1 MSDDF
6 IETIWAQYAVETEE
20 HIEGIESLLVRA
32 DGGELSGEEVSSLF
46 RAFHSLKGLSRVM
59 ELGALEA
66 VAHRAEDLLGL
77 VREGVTGLDK
87 PTVDVLLRALDAIKS
102 LRDVAVAER
111 SDGQK
116 PEALCKEL
124 EVVFRKA
131 SGGGTPE
138 PEAPVAAVTAAPPAA
153 ATTQAAESPQ
163 ATAPVAPKAPAKKAP
178 PPEPKKLVKISASGT
193 DEDAPD
199 DQSIFLR
206 LLKNGLPILEQLAL
220 SIAAKQDPKQIL
232 SVANDIRR
240 PLVWMVRASD
250 KLGYLGITQRIQDI
264 SAALPKDETISR
276 ENGERVVDTIVSFL
290 SDLRNLGETTG
301 TDLGGESL
309 SQVLSRT
316 LHESLDHL
324 LNNIGQNLDLLE
336 AAVAYADETVAG
348 HVSQE
353 FSRVHAYLTSLFP
366 DSHCDVPLLLMDAYA
381 RAGRSHLT
389 LNSDVIALTRDT
401 VTFVRDVCQS
411 KDKNPLLNETF
422 VARQESLSQRMKD
435 YVWAHD
441 NASDMSAQEIQA
453 FHASLRIPP
462 ELAELLSSEN
472 TRELKDLM
480 DDGSKAYL
488 IVAHLES
495 SEQVATSFLSWV
507 SERGR
512 IITNRSVFVEEESWY
527 EMLFISKGEFGE
539 IDTEIKQLDADQRL
553 IKLLGQLGVTS
564 GPGMIELA
572 TLEEPEAVAPVAVA
586 PAAPVAPS
594 ASASNPVAAAP
605 VASSAPPATPTPA
618 ASTEAASVPVPAMAD
633 TPAVASVASVAEAP
647 AAAAPAAAKA
657 AAPAAS
663 ARAPAPA
670 AAAANVIRVPGEML
684 DQFMNQIG
692 EMVLVRGQLAHVIAD
707 QRLREQAVT
716 LRRSSDS
723 GLTDLAGVAQLQ
735 RLIDLIDEQNRRLQ
749 ETDALIQGALSRLQD
764 SVMGLRVVPVEL
776 VFKRFPRMVRDL
788 AQAQGKQIR
797 LELTGQEVKID
808 KAMVESLADP
818 LLHMVRNSADHG
830 IETIAERKLT
840 GKPEEAVIRIQAEQ
854 QGSRILIRVS
864 DDGKGIDPERVR
876 RKAVER
882 GLVKE
887 EDSLLMSRDDILKFI
902 FRAGF
907 STADVVTETSGRG
920 VGMDVVR
927 TNVMRL
933 GGNIHLD
940 SELGRGTIFTMQ
952 MPLSAAVQEVLL
964 VNTAGQTL
972 AVPGRYVAELVE
984 ISEADVQSVKGR
996 TAIMLRGNFLPIV
1009 RLEELLGFKQTS
1021 EGQHRFVVVLSDG
1034 QRTLGVSVDE
1044 FVGRQELFTKD
1055 IHPRLAAL
1063 PGVGGASILGDGRVV
1078 LILDGAAIYRLAEN
1092 IGNHAQLPKLP
1103 QISQMQQAE
1112 QAQPLAVAA

>member
-20 HIEGIESLLVRA
+20 HIEGIEALLVRA
-32 DGGELSGEEVSSLF
+32 DGGELSAEEISSLF

-87 PTVDVLLRALDAIKS
+87 GNVDLLLRSLDAIKG
-102 LRDVAVAER
+102 LRDIAVAER

-116 PEALCKEL
+116 PDALCKEL
-124 EVVFRKA
+124 EEAFKKA
-131 SGGGTPE
+131 NGGGGE
-138 PEAPVAAVTAAPPAA
+138 EASEPVAASAAPSAAAPQAEAPAA
-153 ATTQAAESPQ
+153 ASSSSASKPANETKS
-163 ATAPVAPKAPAKKAP
+163 APKPAPKKPAP
-178 PPEPKKLVKISASGT
+178 EAKKLVKISASGT

-199 DQSIFLR
+199 DLSIFLR

-220 SIAAKQDPKQIL
+220 SIATNEDAKHIVA
-232 SVANDIRR
+232 VANDVRR
-240 PLVWMVRASD
+240 PLTWMIRASD
-250 KLGYLGITQRIQDI
+250 KLGYLGITRRIKEI
-264 SAALPKDETISR
+264 SDSLPKDENIDR
-276 ENGERVVDTIVSFL
+276 QVGEKLVDNIVAFL

-309 SQVLSRT
+309 SQVLNRT
-316 LHESLDHL
+316 LRESLEHVL
-324 LNNIGQNLDLLE
+324 KGILENIDSLE
-336 AAVAYADETVAG
+336 AKPDFADEALASQVA
-348 HVSQE
+348 QE
-353 FSRVHAYLTSLFP
+353 FSRVEAYLTSLFS
-366 DSHCDVPLLLMDAYA
+366 DTHCDLPLFVMDAYS
-381 RAGRSHLT
+381 RAGRSDLKLNAQFLT
-389 LNSDVIALTRDT
+389 LAKEAVA
-401 VTFVRDVCQS
+401 FVREVCQS
-411 KDKNPLLNETF
+411 KDKKPLLN
-422 VARQESLSQRMKD
+422 AGIAAKQESLSQQIKD
-435 YVWAHD
+435 AVWAHD
-441 NASDMSAQEIQA
+441 NASDMSAQQIEA
-453 FHASLRIPP
+453 FHDELGLQP
-462 ELAELLSSEN
+462 ELAQLLSSEN
-472 TRELKDLM
+472 TRELKELLDS
-480 DDGSKAYL
+480 GSKAYL
-488 IVAHLES
+488 VVAHLES
-495 SEQVATSFLSWV
+495 SEQIATSFLSWV
-507 SERGR
+507 SEKGR
-512 IITNRSVFVEEESWY
+512 IITNRSVFVQEESWY
-527 EMLFISKGEFGE
+527 EMLLVSKSSFEEISRE
-539 IDTEIKQLDADQRL
+539 INDLDGDQQLIR
-553 IKLLGQLGVTS
+553 LLGQFGVKS
-564 GPGMIELA
+564 GPGKIEYALDESADA
-572 TLEEPEAVAPVAVA
+572 TPAEEVPAPIAAPSAAPSAAPVAVA
-586 PAAPVAPS
+586 VEPLS
-594 ASASNPVAAAP
+594 AQPVAA
-605 VASSAPPATPTPA
+605 SAPP
-618 ASTEAASVPVPAMAD
+618 ESVP
-633 TPAVASVASVAEAP
+633 AP
-647 AAAAPAAAKA
+647 AAAAPAPEATAAASPAISKP
-657 AAPAAS
+657 APAAD
-663 ARAPAPA
+663 AAKRAPAPA

-707 QRLREQAVT
+707 QRIREQAVA

-723 GLTDLAGVAQLQ
+723 SSTDPAAIAQFQ

-840 GKPEEAVIRIQAEQ
+840 NKPEEAVIRIQAEQ

-887 EDSLLMSRDDILKFI
+887 EDSLLMSRDEILKFI

-972 AVPGRYVAELVE
+972 AMPGRYVAELVE
-984 ISEADVQSVKGR
+984 INESDIQTVKGR
-996 TAIMLRGNFLPIV
+996 TAITLRGNFLPIV
-1009 RLEELLGFKQTS
+1009 RLEELLGFKQIS
-1021 EGQHRFVVVLSDG
+1021 EEPHKFVVVLSDG

-1078 LILDGAAIYRLAEN
+1078 LILDGPAIYRLAEN
-1092 IGNHAQLPKLP
+1092 IGTKAKLP
-1103 QISQMQQAE
+1103 TLPNMPI
-1112 QAQPLAVAA
+1112 AA

>member
-32 DGGELSGEEVSSLF
+32 DGGELSGEEISSLF

-87 PTVDVLLRALDAIKS
+87 LTVDVLLRALDAIKG
-102 LRDVAVAER
+102 LRDIAVAER

-116 PEALCKEL
+116 PDALCKEL
-124 EVVFRKA
+124 EAAFRKA
-131 SGGGTPE
+131 SGGGAEAPE
-138 PEAPVAAVTAAPPAA
+138 PEAPAAPAATVTPATPEQAAPAA
-153 ATTQAAESPQ
+153 
-163 ATAPVAPKAPAKKAP
+163 PKTPAKKAA
-178 PPEPKKLVKISASGT
+178 PPEPKQLVKISASGT

-220 SIAAKQDPKQIL
+220 SIAAKEDPKQIL

-240 PLVWMVRASD
+240 PLVWMVRASN
-250 KLGYLGITQRIQDI
+250 KLGYLGITKRIQDI
-264 SAALPKDETISR
+264 SEALPKDETISR
-276 ENGERVVDTIVSFL
+276 ENGELVVDTIVAFL

-301 TDLGGESL
+301 SDLGGESL

-316 LHESLDHL
+316 LRESLDHL
-324 LNNIGQNLDLLE
+324 LNSIAQNLETLE

-348 HVSQE
+348 NVSQE

-366 DSHCDVPLLLMDAYA
+366 DAHCDVPLLLMDAYA
-381 RAGRSHLT
+381 RAGRSHLA
-389 LNSDVIALTRDT
+389 LNNEVISLTRDA
-401 VTFVRDVCQS
+401 VTFIRDVCQS
-411 KDKNPLLNETF
+411 KDKKPLLNAAF
-422 VARQESLSQRMKD
+422 VARQEGLSQRMKD

-441 NASDMSAQEIQA
+441 NASDMSAQEIQD

-472 TRELKDLM
+472 TRELKDM
-480 DDGSKAYL
+480 IDDGSKAYL
-488 IVAHLES
+488 VVAHLES
-495 SEQVATSFLSWV
+495 SEQIATSFLSWV

-512 IITNRSVFVEEESWY
+512 IITNRSVFVDDESWY
-527 EMLFISKGEFGE
+527 EMLFISKGDFAE
-539 IDTEIKQLDADQRL
+539 IDAEIKQLDADKRL
-553 IKLLGQLGVTS
+553 IKLLGQFGVTS
-564 GPGMIELA
+564 GPAMIEFGEVSTEPKPA
-572 TLEEPEAVAPVAVA
+572 TATVPVAAVPTAAAPAPELPAASAPVSTPTPTVAPTAAIPAPVAAPVMVDTPAPAASAPAAAPTPAAPAPA
-586 PAAPVAPS
+586 PAAP
-594 ASASNPVAAAP
+594 
-605 VASSAPPATPTPA
+605 
-618 ASTEAASVPVPAMAD
+618 
-633 TPAVASVASVAEAP
+633 
-647 AAAAPAAAKA
+647 
-657 AAPAAS
+657 

-707 QRLREQAVT
+707 QRLREQAVA
-716 LRRSSDS
+716 LRRSSDT
-723 GLTDLAGVAQLQ
+723 GLADLTGVAQLQ

-749 ETDALIQGALSRLQD
+749 ETDTLIQGALSRLQD

-1092 IGNHAQLPKLP
+1092 IGNHAQLPQLP
-1103 QISQMQQAE
+1103 QMSPM
-1112 QAQPLAVAA
+1112 PVAA

>member
-20 HIEGIESLLVRA
+20 HIEGIEALLVRA
-32 DGGELSGEEVSSLF
+32 DGGELSPEEISSLF

-87 PTVDVLLRALDAIKS
+87 GNVDLLLRSLDAIKG
-102 LRDVAVAER
+102 LRDIAVAER

-116 PEALCKEL
+116 PDALCKEL
-124 EVVFRKA
+124 EEAFRKA
-131 SGGGTPE
+131 NGGGGAE
-138 PEAPVAAVTAAPPAA
+138 AAEAAPVSAAPAVAAPPAE
-153 ATTQAAESPQ
+153 ATSPTSSS
-163 ATAPVAPKAPAKKAP
+163 ANTNNNTKPASAPKSAPKKPA
-178 PPEPKKLVKISASGT
+178 PEPKKLVKISASGT
-193 DEDAPD
+193 DEDTPD
-199 DQSIFLR
+199 DLSIFLR
-206 LLKNGLPILEQLAL
+206 LLKNGLPILEQLAV
-220 SIAAKQDPKQIL
+220 SIATNEDAKHI
-232 SVANDIRR
+232 VAVSNDVRR
-240 PLVWMVRASD
+240 PLIWMMRASD
-250 KLGYLGITQRIQDI
+250 KLGYLGITRRIKEIND
-264 SAALPKDETISR
+264 ALPKDENISR
-276 ENGERVVDTIVSFL
+276 EVGEKVVDTIVAFL

-309 SQVLSRT
+309 SQVLNRT
-316 LHESLDHL
+316 LRESLEHVL
-324 LNNIGQNLDLLE
+324 KGVLDSVGALE
-336 AAVAYADETVAG
+336 AKADFADEALASQVA
-348 HVSQE
+348 QN
-353 FSRVHAYLTSLFP
+353 FSRVEAYLTSLFP
-366 DSHCDVPLLLMDAYA
+366 DTHCDLPLFVMDAYS
-381 RAGRSHLT
+381 RAGRSDLK
-389 LNSDVIALTRDT
+389 LNEQFLQAAKDAVA
-401 VTFVRDVCQS
+401 FVREVCQS
-411 KDKNPLLNETF
+411 KDKKPLLNAAI
-422 VARQESLSQRMKD
+422 VAKQESLSQQIKD
-435 YVWAHD
+435 AVWAHD
-441 NASDMSAQEIQA
+441 NASDMSAEQIEQ
-453 FHASLRIPP
+453 FHADLGLQP
-462 ELAELLSSEN
+462 ELAQLLSSEN
-472 TRELKDLM
+472 TLELKQLLDS
-480 DDGSKAYL
+480 GSKAYL
-488 IVAHLES
+488 VVAHLES
-495 SEQVATSFLSWV
+495 SEQIATSFLSWV
-507 SERGR
+507 SEKGR
-512 IITNRSVFVEEESWY
+512 IITNRSVFVQEESWY
-527 EMLFISKGEFGE
+527 EMLLVSKSNFEE
-539 IDTEIKQLDADQRL
+539 IDEEIKQLDNDQQL
-553 IKLLGQLGVTS
+553 IRLLGQFGVKS
-564 GPGMIELA
+564 GPGKIEYA
-572 TLEEPEAVAPVAVA
+572 EEPAEEVVEAV
-586 PAAPVAPS
+586 
-594 ASASNPVAAAP
+594 AAP
-605 VASSAPPATPTPA
+605 VASSAPPAPVAPTSEPA
-618 ASTEAASVPVPAMAD
+618 AATSSAAPVADTAPAATNAPAPVAAS
-633 TPAVASVASVAEAP
+633 EAP
-647 AAAAPAAAKA
+647 AAATVTPIAK
-657 AAPAAS
+657 AAPAAD
-663 ARAPAPA
+663 AAKRAPAPA

-707 QRLREQAVT
+707 QRIREQAVA

-723 GLTDLAGVAQLQ
+723 STTDPAAVAQFQ

-840 GKPEEAVIRIQAEQ
+840 SKPEEAVIRIQAEQ

-887 EDSLLMSRDDILKFI
+887 EDSLLMSRDEILKFI

-972 AVPGRYVAELVE
+972 AMPGRYVAELVE
-984 ISEADVQSVKGR
+984 INESDVQTVKGR
-996 TAIMLRGNFLPIV
+996 TAITLRGNFLPIV
-1009 RLEELLGFKQTS
+1009 RLEELLGFKQIS
-1021 EGQHRFVVVLSDG
+1021 DEPHKFVVVLSDG

-1078 LILDGAAIYRLAEN
+1078 LILDGPAIYRLAEN
-1092 IGNHAQLPKLP
+1092 IGTKAKLP
-1103 QISQMQQAE
+1103 PM
-1112 QAQPLAVAA
+1112 PVAA

>member
-20 HIEGIESLLVRA
+20 HIEGIEALLVRA
-32 DGGELSGEEVSSLF
+32 DGGELSAEEISSLF

-59 ELGALEA
+59 ELGALES

-87 PTVDVLLRALDAIKS
+87 ANVDLLLRSLDAIKG
-102 LRDVAVAER
+102 LRDIAVAER

-116 PEALCKEL
+116 PDALCKEL
-124 EVVFRKA
+124 EAAFKKA
-131 SGGGTPE
+131 NDSGGAEEPE
-138 PEAPVAAVTAAPPAA
+138 PAPVSAAPNVVETSPAEA
-153 ATTQAAESPQ
+153 SASPSTNTKP
-163 ATAPVAPKAPAKKAP
+163 ASAPKPAPKKAA
-178 PPEPKKLVKISASGT
+178 PEPKKLVKISASGT

-199 DQSIFLR
+199 DLSIFLR

-220 SIAAKQDPKQIL
+220 SIASNEDAKRIVA
-232 SVANDIRR
+232 VANDVKR
-240 PLVWMVRASD
+240 PLIWMIRASD
-250 KLGYLGITQRIQDI
+250 KLGYLGITRRIKEI
-264 SAALPKDETISR
+264 SEALPKDDNISR
-276 ENGERVVDTIVSFL
+276 ETGEKMVDTIVAFL

-309 SQVLSRT
+309 SQVLNRT
-316 LHESLDHL
+316 LRESLEHVL
-324 LNNIGQNLDLLE
+324 KGILENIEALE
-336 AAVAYADETVAG
+336 AKPQFADETLASQVA
-348 HVSQE
+348 QE
-353 FSRVHAYLTSLFP
+353 FSRVDAYLTSLFP
-366 DSHCDVPLLLMDAYA
+366 DTHCDLPLFVMDAYA
-381 RAGRSHLT
+381 RAGRSD
-389 LNSDVIALTRDT
+389 LNLNDQFLQLAKEAVA
-401 VTFVRDVCQS
+401 FVREVCQS
-411 KDKNPLLNETF
+411 KDKKPLLN
-422 VARQESLSQRMKD
+422 AGIAAKQESLSQQIKD
-435 YVWAHD
+435 CVWAHD
-441 NASDMSAQEIQA
+441 NASNMSAQQIEA
-453 FHASLRIPP
+453 FHSELGLRP
-462 ELAELLSSEN
+462 ELSQLLSSEN
-472 TRELKDLM
+472 TLELKELLDS
-480 DDGSKAYL
+480 GSKAYL
-488 IVAHLES
+488 VVAHLES
-495 SEQVATSFLSWV
+495 SEQIATSFLSWV
-507 SERGR
+507 SEKGR
-512 IITNRSVFVEEESWY
+512 IITNRSVFVQEESWY
-527 EMLFISKGEFGE
+527 EMLLVTKSSFEE
-539 IDTEIKQLDADQRL
+539 IDLEIKQLDGDQQL
-553 IKLLGQLGVTS
+553 IRLLGQFGVKS
-564 GPGMIELA
+564 GPGKIEY
-572 TLEEPEAVAPVAVA
+572 EEESTEDVVQEEAVTSNPNPTASVS
-586 PAAPVAPS
+586 PAAPEPSSSTNVPAPS
-594 ASASNPVAAAP
+594 AA
-605 VASSAPPATPTPA
+605 PATVAEPQ
-618 ASTEAASVPVPAMAD
+618 PVPA
-633 TPAVASVASVAEAP
+633 AVSAP
-647 AAAAPAAAKA
+647 

-663 ARAPAPA
+663 SSPPISKPAAAPDAKRAPAPA

-707 QRLREQAVT
+707 QRIREQAVA

-723 GLTDLAGVAQLQ
+723 SSTDPAAIAQFQ

-840 GKPEEAVIRIQAEQ
+840 SKPEEAVIRIQAEQ

-887 EDSLLMSRDDILKFI
+887 EDSHLMSRDEILKFI

-972 AVPGRYVAELVE
+972 AMPGRYVAELVE
-984 ISEADVQSVKGR
+984 INESDIQTVKGR
-996 TAIMLRGNFLPIV
+996 TAITLRGNFLPIV

-1021 EGQHRFVVVLSDG
+1021 HEPHKFVVVLSDG

-1078 LILDGAAIYRLAEN
+1078 LILDGPAIYRLAEN
-1092 IGNHAQLPKLP
+1092 IGTRAKLP
-1103 QISQMQQAE
+1103 PMPI
-1112 QAQPLAVAA
+1112 AA

>member
-32 DGGELSGEEVSSLF
+32 DGGELSGEEISSLF

-77 VREGVTGLDK
+77 VREGVTVLDK
-87 PTVDVLLRALDAIKS
+87 PTVDVLLRALDAIKG
-102 LRDVAVAER
+102 LRDIAVAER
-111 SDGQK
+111 SGGEK

-124 EVVFRKA
+124 EAAFRKA
-131 SGGGTPE
+131 SGGGAQAAE
-138 PEAPVAAVTAAPPAA
+138 PEAPAAPA
-153 ATTQAAESPQ
+153 
-163 ATAPVAPKAPAKKAP
+163 APVAAEPAAPAAPKTPAKKAP
-178 PPEPKKLVKISASGT
+178 PPEAKKLVKISASGT

-206 LLKNGLPILEQLAL
+206 LLKNGLPILEQLAV
-220 SIAAKQDPKQIL
+220 SIAAKEDPKQIL

-240 PLVWMVRASD
+240 PLVWMVRASN
-250 KLGYLGITQRIQDI
+250 KLGYLGITKRIQDI
-264 SAALPKDETISR
+264 SEALPKDETISR
-276 ENGERVVDTIVSFL
+276 ESGELVVDTIVAFL

-301 TDLGGESL
+301 SDLGGESL

-316 LHESLDHL
+316 LRESLEHL
-324 LNNIGQNLDLLE
+324 LNSITQNLETLE

-353 FSRVHAYLTSLFP
+353 FSRVHAYMTSLFP
-366 DSHCDVPLLLMDAYA
+366 DAHCDVPLLLMDAYA
-381 RAGRSHLT
+381 RAGRSHLA
-389 LNSDVIALTRDT
+389 LNNEVITLTRDA
-401 VTFVRDVCQS
+401 VTFVRAVCQS
-411 KDKNPLLNETF
+411 KDKKPLLSATF
-422 VARQESLSQRMKD
+422 VSQQESLSQRMKD

-441 NASDMSAQEIQA
+441 NASDMSAEEIQA

-472 TRELKDLM
+472 TRELKDMM

-495 SEQVATSFLSWV
+495 SEQIATSFLSWV

-512 IITNRSVFVEEESWY
+512 IITNRSVFVEDESWY
-527 EMLFISKGEFGE
+527 EMLFISNGDFDE
-539 IDTEIKQLDADQRL
+539 IQAEIQQLDAGKNL
-553 IKLLGQLGVTS
+553 IKLLGQFGVTS
-564 GPGMIELA
+564 GPAMIEF
-572 TLEEPEAVAPVAVA
+572 AP
-586 PAAPVAPS
+586 
-594 ASASNPVAAAP
+594 
-605 VASSAPPATPTPA
+605 
-618 ASTEAASVPVPAMAD
+618 
-633 TPAVASVASVAEAP
+633 AEAP
-647 AAAAPAAAKA
+647 AASAEPAAAAPTSTPVTPAPTPSAPVASVAVPPASPAPTPTPAVAPPVHAPVMVDKPVEAPVASAAEAPDAAAPKAAAASA
-657 AAPAAS
+657 AAPAA

-830 IETIAERKLT
+830 VETIAERKLT

-1092 IGNHAQLPKLP
+1092 IGNHAQLPQLP
-1103 QISQMQQAE
+1103 QISQI
-1112 QAQPLAVAA
+1112 PVAA

>member
-20 HIEGIESLLVRA
+20 HIEGIEALLVRA
-32 DGGELSGEEVSSLF
+32 DGGELSAEEISSLF

-87 PTVDVLLRALDAIKS
+87 GNVDLLLRSLDAIKG
-102 LRDVAVAER
+102 LRDIAVAER

-116 PEALCKEL
+116 PDALCKEL
-124 EVVFRKA
+124 EEAFKKA
-131 SGGGTPE
+131 NGGGGEEASE
-138 PEAPVAAVTAAPPAA
+138 PAAGSAAPSAAAPQAEAPAA
-153 ATTQAAESPQ
+153 ASSSSASKPANETKS
-163 ATAPVAPKAPAKKAP
+163 APKPAPKKPAP
-178 PPEPKKLVKISASGT
+178 EAKKLVKISASGT

-199 DQSIFLR
+199 DLSIFLR

-220 SIAAKQDPKQIL
+220 SIATNEDAKHIVA
-232 SVANDIRR
+232 VANDVRR
-240 PLVWMVRASD
+240 PLTWMIRASD
-250 KLGYLGITQRIQDI
+250 KLGYLGITRRIKEI
-264 SAALPKDETISR
+264 SDSLPKDENIDR
-276 ENGERVVDTIVSFL
+276 QVGEKLVDNIVAFL

-309 SQVLSRT
+309 SQVLNRT
-316 LHESLDHL
+316 LRESLEHVL
-324 LNNIGQNLDLLE
+324 KGILENIDSLE
-336 AAVAYADETVAG
+336 AKPDFADEALASQVA
-348 HVSQE
+348 QE
-353 FSRVHAYLTSLFP
+353 FSRVEAYLTSLFS
-366 DSHCDVPLLLMDAYA
+366 DTHCDLPLFVMDAYS
-381 RAGRSHLT
+381 RAGRSDLKLNAQFLT
-389 LNSDVIALTRDT
+389 LAKEAVA
-401 VTFVRDVCQS
+401 FVREVCQS
-411 KDKNPLLNETF
+411 KDKKPLLN
-422 VARQESLSQRMKD
+422 AGIAAKQESLSQQIKD
-435 YVWAHD
+435 AVWAHD
-441 NASDMSAQEIQA
+441 NASDMSAQQIEA
-453 FHASLRIPP
+453 FHDELGLQP
-462 ELAELLSSEN
+462 ELAQLLSSEN
-472 TRELKDLM
+472 TRELKELLDS
-480 DDGSKAYL
+480 GSKAYL
-488 IVAHLES
+488 VVAHLES
-495 SEQVATSFLSWV
+495 SEQIATSFLSWV
-507 SERGR
+507 SEKGR
-512 IITNRSVFVEEESWY
+512 IITNRSVFVQEESWY
-527 EMLFISKGEFGE
+527 EMLLVSKSSFEEISRE
-539 IDTEIKQLDADQRL
+539 INDLDGDQQLIR
-553 IKLLGQLGVTS
+553 LLGQFGVKS
-564 GPGMIELA
+564 GPGKIEYALDESADA
-572 TLEEPEAVAPVAVA
+572 TPAEEVP
-586 PAAPVAPS
+586 APS
-594 ASASNPVAAAP
+594 AAPIAVAVEPVSALPVAA
-605 VASSAPPATPTPA
+605 SAPP
-618 ASTEAASVPVPAMAD
+618 ESVP
-633 TPAVASVASVAEAP
+633 AP
-647 AAAAPAAAKA
+647 AAAAPAPEATAAASPAISKP
-657 AAPAAS
+657 APAAD
-663 ARAPAPA
+663 AAKRAPAPA

-707 QRLREQAVT
+707 QRIREQAVA

-723 GLTDLAGVAQLQ
+723 SSTDPAAIAKFQ

-840 GKPEEAVIRIQAEQ
+840 NKPEEAVIRIQAEQ

-887 EDSLLMSRDDILKFI
+887 EDSLLMSRDEILKFI

-972 AVPGRYVAELVE
+972 AMPGRYVAELVE
-984 ISEADVQSVKGR
+984 INESDIQTVKGR
-996 TAIMLRGNFLPIV
+996 TAITLRGNFLPIV
-1009 RLEELLGFKQTS
+1009 RLEELLGFKQIS
-1021 EGQHRFVVVLSDG
+1021 EEPHKFVVVLSDG

-1078 LILDGAAIYRLAEN
+1078 LILDGPAIYRLAEN
-1092 IGNHAQLPKLP
+1092 IGTKAKLP
-1103 QISQMQQAE
+1103 TLPNMPI
-1112 QAQPLAVAA
+1112 AA

>member
-6 IETIWAQYAVETEE
+6 IETIWAQYAIETEE
-20 HIEGIESLLVRA
+20 HIEGIEALLVRA
-32 DGGELSGEEVSSLF
+32 DGGELSAEEISSLF

-77 VREGVTGLDK
+77 VREGVTVLDK
-87 PTVDVLLRALDAIKS
+87 PNVDLLLRSLDAIKG
-102 LRDVAVAER
+102 LRDIAVAER

-116 PEALCKEL
+116 PDALCKEL
-124 EVVFRKA
+124 EEAFRKA
-131 SGGGTPE
+131 NGGGEEAAEPATASAAPLKE
-138 PEAPVAAVTAAPPAA
+138 AAPSESPASASSATSNGSAKPAAPKPAPKKPAPEA
-153 ATTQAAESPQ
+153 
-163 ATAPVAPKAPAKKAP
+163 
-178 PPEPKKLVKISASGT
+178 KKLVKVSASGT
-193 DEDAPD
+193 DEDTPD
-199 DQSIFLR
+199 DLSIFLR

-220 SIAAKQDPKQIL
+220 SIATNDDAKNI
-232 SVANDIRR
+232 VAVGNDVRR
-240 PLVWMVRASD
+240 PLIWMMRASD
-250 KLGYLGITQRIQDI
+250 KLGYLGITRRIKEI
-264 SAALPKDETISR
+264 SDALPKDENITR
-276 ENGERVVDTIVSFL
+276 DMGEKVVDTIVAFL

-309 SQVLSRT
+309 SQVLNRT
-316 LHESLDHL
+316 LRESLEHVL
-324 LNNIGQNLDLLE
+324 KGVLE
-336 AAVAYADETVAG
+336 NMTALQSKPNFADETLASEVA
-348 HVSQE
+348 QE
-353 FSRVHAYLTSLFP
+353 FSRIEAYLTSLFP
-366 DSHCDVPLLLMDAYA
+366 ETHCDLPLFVMDAYA
-381 RAGRSHLT
+381 RAGRSDLK
-389 LNSDVIALTRDT
+389 LNEQFLQLAKDAVA
-401 VTFVRDVCQS
+401 FVREVCQS
-411 KDKNPLLNETF
+411 KDKKPLLN
-422 VARQESLSQRMKD
+422 ADIASKQANLSQQIKD
-435 YVWAHD
+435 AVWAHD
-441 NASDMSAQEIQA
+441 NDSDMSAQQIEE
-453 FHASLRIPP
+453 FHASLGLQP
-462 ELAELLSSEN
+462 ELAQLLSSEN
-472 TRELKDLM
+472 TRELKDLI
-480 DDGSKAYL
+480 DSGSNAYL
-488 IVAHLES
+488 VVAHLES
-495 SEQVATSFLSWV
+495 SEQIATSFLSWV

-512 IITNRSVFVEEESWY
+512 IITNRSVFVQEESWY
-527 EMLFISKGEFGE
+527 EMLLVSKSKFQE
-539 IDTEIKQLDADQRL
+539 IDQEIKQLDGDQQL
-553 IKLLGQLGVTS
+553 IKLLGQFGVKS
-564 GPGMIELA
+564 GPGKIEYAEEFSDA
-572 TLEEPEAVAPVAVA
+572 TAADVTS
-586 PAAPVAPS
+586 PANTA
-594 ASASNPVAAAP
+594 PVAAAP
-605 VASSAPPATPTPA
+605 ETVSAKSAESVAGSAAPEVAASATASSQQAEPASSAPAPAPTSSS
-618 ASTEAASVPVPAMAD
+618 ASNSPEAASPISKP
-633 TPAVASVASVAEAP
+633 AP
-647 AAAAPAAAKA
+647 AADAAK
-657 AAPAAS
+657 
-663 ARAPAPA
+663 RAPAPA

-707 QRLREQAVT
+707 QRIREQAVS

-723 GLTDLAGVAQLQ
+723 SSGDPAAAGQFQ

-840 GKPEEAVIRIQAEQ
+840 SKPEEAVIRIQAEQ

-887 EDSLLMSRDDILKFI
+887 EDSHLMSRDEILKFI

-972 AVPGRYVAELVE
+972 AMPGRYVAELVE
-984 ISEADVQSVKGR
+984 ISESDIQTVKGR
-996 TAIMLRGNFLPIV
+996 TAITLRGNFLPIV

-1021 EGQHRFVVVLSDG
+1021 SEPHKFVVVLSDG

-1078 LILDGAAIYRLAEN
+1078 LILDGPAIYRLAEN
-1092 IGNHAQLPKLP
+1092 IGTKAKLP
-1103 QISQMQQAE
+1103 PMPI
-1112 QAQPLAVAA
+1112 AA

>member
-6 IETIWAQYAVETEE
+6 IETIWAQYSVETEE

-32 DGGELSGEEVSSLF
+32 DGGELSGEEISSLF

-87 PTVDVLLRALDAIKS
+87 STVDLLLRALDAIKG
-102 LRDVAVAER
+102 LRDIAVAER

-116 PEALCKEL
+116 PTALCEEL
-124 EVVFRKA
+124 EQAFRKA
-131 SGGGTPE
+131 TGGGADTP
-138 PEAPVAAVTAAPPAA
+138 PPAA
-153 ATTQAAESPQ
+153 AVAAPEP
-163 ATAPVAPKAPAKKAP
+163 APAASAQPAPKAPAKKAP
-178 PPEPKKLVKISASGT
+178 APQAKKLVKISASGT

-206 LLKNGLPILEQLAL
+206 LLANGLPILEQLAL
-220 SIAAKQDPKQIL
+220 SIAANEDPKHIF
-232 SVANDIRR
+232 SAANDIRR
-240 PLVWMVRASD
+240 PLVWMMRASN
-250 KLGYLGITQRIQDI
+250 KLGYLGITRRIQDI
-264 SAALPKDETISR
+264 SEALPQDESITR
-276 ENGERVVDTIVSFL
+276 AQGETVVDTIVAFL
-290 SDLRNLGETTG
+290 SDLRTLGETTG
-301 TDLGGESL
+301 SDLGGESL
-309 SQVLSRT
+309 AQVLSRT
-316 LHESLDHL
+316 LRESLEHL
-324 LNNIGQNLDLLE
+324 LGSLSENVQILE
-336 AAVAYADETVAG
+336 SSLAQVDESVAG
-348 HVSQE
+348 NVANA
-353 FSRVHAYLTSLFP
+353 FARVHTYLMSLFP
-366 DSHCDVPLLLMDAYA
+366 DAHCDLPLFLQDAYA
-381 RAGRSHLT
+381 RAARSDLK
-389 LNSDVIALTRDT
+389 LDVDILAVARDAIALIRG
-401 VTFVRDVCQS
+401 VCQS
-411 KDKNPLLNETF
+411 KEKKPLLNATF
-422 VARQESLSQRMKD
+422 VEQQEQLSQRIKD
-435 YVWAHD
+435 CVWAHD
-441 NASDMSAQEIQA
+441 NASDMSPQEIEA
-453 FHASLRIPP
+453 FHASLGIRP
-462 ELAELLSSEN
+462 ELAQLLSSEN
-472 TRELKDLM
+472 TRELKDLI
-480 DDGSKAYL
+480 DSGSKAYL
-488 IVAHLES
+488 VVAHLES
-495 SEQVATSFLSWV
+495 SEQIATSFLSWV

-512 IITNRSVFVEEESWY
+512 IITNRSVFVDDESWY
-527 EMLFISKGEFGE
+527 EMLFISTGDFEDIDGE
-539 IDTEIKQLDADQRL
+539 IRQLDADQNL
-553 IKLLGQLGVTS
+553 IKLLGQFGVSS
-564 GPGMIELA
+564 GPAAIQYPEEAADVVAEPVPAQVTPPA
-572 TLEEPEAVAPVAVA
+572 TSAPAASAPAAEKTAPASAAA
-586 PAAPVAPS
+586 PAAPPPAAAEAA
-594 ASASNPVAAAP
+594 ASAAKPAP
-605 VASSAPPATPTPA
+605 
-618 ASTEAASVPVPAMAD
+618 
-633 TPAVASVASVAEAP
+633 
-647 AAAAPAAAKA
+647 AAAPAAAAEPSK
-657 AAPAAS
+657 
-663 ARAPAPA
+663 RAPAPA

-707 QRLREQAVT
+707 QRLREQAIA

-723 GLTDLAGVAQLQ
+723 GLTDMAGVAQFQ

-830 IETIAERKLT
+830 IETMAERKLT
-840 GKPEEAVIRIQAEQ
+840 DKPEEAVIRIQAEQ
-854 QGSRILIRVS
+854 QGSRIIIRVS

-882 GLVKE
+882 GLVKH

-940 SELGRGTIFTMQ
+940 SELGRGTTFTMQ

-964 VNTAGQTL
+964 VNTAHQTL

-984 ISEADVQSVKGR
+984 INESDVQTVKGR
-996 TAIMLRGNFLPIV
+996 TAIILRGSFLPIV
-1009 RLEELLGFKQTS
+1009 RLEELLGFKQVS
-1021 EGQHRFVVVLSDG
+1021 DEPHRFVVVLSDG
-1034 QRTLGVSVDE
+1034 QRTLGVTVDE

-1078 LILDGAAIYRLAEN
+1078 LILDGPAIYRLAEN
-1092 IGNHAQLPKLP
+1092 IGNQAPLP
-1103 QISQMQQAE
+1103 A
-1112 QAQPLAVAA
+1112 LAAAA